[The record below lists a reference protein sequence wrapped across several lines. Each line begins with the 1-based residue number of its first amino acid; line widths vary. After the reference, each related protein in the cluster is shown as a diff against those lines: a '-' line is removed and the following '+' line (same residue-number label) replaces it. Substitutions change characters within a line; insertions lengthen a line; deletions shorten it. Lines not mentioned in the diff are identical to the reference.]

1 MILAAFSL
9 AVPGW
14 ALAQGVDAARV
25 PTQSVVLP
33 QALVLPQGQELSEE
47 ELDNTEG
54 TGFLTAAGGFLMMAS
69 GMKQMV
75 EGARRGDWIDFA
87 LGAGGYLI
95 GKATLMFGVVTGPAT
110 P

>member
-1 MILAAFSL
+1 MVLAALTL

-25 PTQSVVLP
+25 PTQTVIPP

-47 ELDNTEG
+47 ELDSTEG
-54 TGFLTAAGGFLMMAS
+54 KGFLTAASGFLMMAS

-75 EGARRGDWIDFA
+75 DGARRSDWIDFA

-95 GKATLMFGVVTGPAT
+95 GKATFMFGVVTGPAT